1 MVGASLLVL
10 DCWLLF
16 PYTDVTFE
24 QSPRSRA
31 LKSGLI
37 HFFFHPEQ
45 CFPLTDSSRIPPNH
59 PNSSRTIPSEWGQS
73 GAIDVGCSHS
83 GQLSNLLVAHVSYLN
98 RPSFSLSVTRE
109 ISTSGLFG
117 MKEYGKYRNMKKK
130 RKKGR

>member
-1 MVGASLLVL
+1 MVGASLLIL

-16 PYTDVTFE
+16 PYTDATFE
-24 QSPRSRA
+24 
-31 LKSGLI
+31 
-37 HFFFHPEQ
+37 
-45 CFPLTDSSRIPPNH
+45 
-59 PNSSRTIPSEWGQS
+59 QS

-117 MKEYGKYRNMKKK
+117 TEEWKI
-130 RKKGR
+130 